1 MTRCTHSIHGRAP
14 RVMRLT
20 GMLTAGMLLCASVLA
35 GGTMPGASVA
45 RAQTAEPTTFADA
58 PAGTE
63 ALAARLRARH
73 RRDLPAPEELAD
85 ATNGARL
92 RWLAEH
98 HPLAMVRAR
107 ALLLLAVH
115 HDAATRA
122 LVLRVLDSEEPVI
135 VRAAA
140 LRATDGWPLEA
151 GLARRMRRLAD
162 ERDPRL
168 AEPARKRLERH

>member
-1 MTRCTHSIHGRAP
+1 LASAQAAHGDAAP
-14 RVMRLT
+14 
-20 GMLTAGMLLCASVLA
+20 
-35 GGTMPGASVA
+35 
-45 RAQTAEPTTFADA
+45 DA

-73 RRDLPAPEELAD
+73 RRDLPAPEQLAD

-98 HPLAMVRAR
+98 HPVVVVRTR

-122 LVLRVLDSEEPVI
+122 LVLRILDGDEPAI

-140 LRATDGWPLEA
+140 LRATDTWPLDE
-151 GLARRMRRLAD
+151 GLARRLRRMA
-162 ERDPRL
+162 RHADPRL
-168 AEPARKRLERH
+168 AQPARKRLGIAP

>member
-1 MTRCTHSIHGRAP
+1 MTFLSRAL
-14 RVMRLT
+14 RVGILRLAL
-20 GMLTAGMLLCASVLA
+20 GLA
-35 GGTMPGASVA
+35 GLAAAAPTLRASVA
-45 RAQTAEPTTFADA
+45 SAQAEPDAFADA

-73 RRDLPAPEELAD
+73 RRDLPAPEQLTD

-107 ALLLLAVH
+107 ALLLLAPH
-115 HDAATRA
+115 EDAATRA
-122 LVLRVLDSEEPVI
+122 LVLRVLDGDAPVI

-140 LRATDGWPLEA
+140 LRATDGWRMDD
-151 GLARRMRRLAD
+151 GLARRMRRLA
-162 ERDPRL
+162 EHTDPRL
-168 AEPARKRLERH
+168 AQPARKRLSVR

>member
-1 MTRCTHSIHGRAP
+1 MTRVTQPRRHGA
-14 RVMRLT
+14 VQL
-20 GMLTAGMLLCASVLA
+20 ALLLVLA
-35 GGTMPGASVA
+35 AVVGAVLQPPVVS
-45 RAQTAEPTTFADA
+45 AQAAADHALTDA

-85 ATNGARL
+85 ATNGVRL

-115 HDAATRA
+115 PDTATRA
-122 LVLRVLDSEEPVI
+122 VVLRVLDSDAPVI

-140 LRATDGWPLEA
+140 LRATDGWLMDD
-151 GLARRMRRLAD
+151 GLARRMRRLAQHA
-162 ERDPRL
+162 DPRL
-168 AEPARKRLERH
+168 AQPAQKRLWQR